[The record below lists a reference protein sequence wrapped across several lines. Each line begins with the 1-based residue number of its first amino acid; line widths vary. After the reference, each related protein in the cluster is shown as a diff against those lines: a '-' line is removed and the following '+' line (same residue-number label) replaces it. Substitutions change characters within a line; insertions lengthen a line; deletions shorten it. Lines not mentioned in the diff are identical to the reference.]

1 MNENINPN
9 YGAEGVSPPIPGI
22 EVKVYP
28 QARRNENDK
37 LLG

>member
-1 MNENINPN
+1 MNENTNPN
-9 YGAEGVSPPIPGI
+9 YGVKGDSPPIPGI